1 LSTSA
6 ADGLIIFEERSR
18 PFPSS
23 SRSAASANAVRRS
36 GGSSADAVR
45 ARKAVARAEAAEE
58 RVRYLEQK
66 LDTANELLELIK
78 KTVMIP
84 AGLASRSNK

>member
-1 LSTSA
+1 
-6 ADGLIIFEERSR
+6 
-18 PFPSS
+18 
-23 SRSAASANAVRRS
+23 
-36 GGSSADAVR
+36 VR